1 MENWKNGGVHFMH
14 GKADYASNQL
24 NVKHTTDET
33 ILEEVLPEIDTKKF
47 EEWNMIDINF
57 WITEKLGLNH
67 LDM

>member
-1 MENWKNGGVHFMH
+1 MENWKNGGLSFMPT
-14 GKADYASNQL
+14 NQL

-57 WITEKLGLNH
+57 WITEKLGLDH